1 MSLTTQAALTVLPVT
16 AGALIGFVPTYLME
30 RRREREA
37 LRKRWD
43 EPMHQLC
50 SETAVRVRK
59 ILHGR
64 NQVKHAGADRDSV
77 LREMED
83 DYHELRL
90 LVEQIRLLG
99 TRDLQLAAR
108 LMLRHAYAVLA
119 ETRDEADPRADEYS
133 KAPYERLVGSVHQ
146 FRIEARKQLRV
157 ETPED
162 VAPEDP

>member
-16 AGALIGFVPTYLME
+16 AGALIGFVPAYLME

-50 SETAVRVRK
+50 SETVVRVRK

-64 NQVKHAGADRDSV
+64 NRVKHAGADRDAV
-77 LREMED
+77 LHEMED
-83 DYHELRL
+83 EYHELRL

-99 TRDLQLAAR
+99 TRDLQVAAR
-108 LMLRHAYAVLA
+108 MMLRHSYAVLA
-119 ETRDEADPRADEYS
+119 ETREEPDPRADEY
-133 KAPYERLVGSVHQ
+133 AEPPYERLVDAVQ
-146 FRIEARKQLRV
+146 RFRIEARKQLSV
-157 ETPED
+157 ETPEEI
-162 VAPEDP
+162 APEDP